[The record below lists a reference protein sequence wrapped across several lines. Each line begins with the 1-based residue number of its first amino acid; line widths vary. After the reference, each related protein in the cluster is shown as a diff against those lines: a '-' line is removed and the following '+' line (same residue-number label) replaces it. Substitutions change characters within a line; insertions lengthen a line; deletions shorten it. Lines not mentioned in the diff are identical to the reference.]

1 MPIIYTCVYIIG
13 NKQININKF
22 YIILLFIKIQMHVPI
37 QLPCYDLIKITNL
50 NIIKTFK
57 IIKIY

>member
-1 MPIIYTCVYIIG
+1 MNKMTNINLRFIYVYI
-13 NKQININKF
+13 NLKVT
-22 YIILLFIKIQMHVPI
+22 IKIQMHVPI

-50 NIIKTFK
+50 NIITTSK